1 MNLLLHCCCGP
12 CSTVTVEHFRSSGD
26 EVTGWFF
33 NPNIHP
39 ADELRLR
46 EIWFEKA
53 ASAIRL
59 PLLRSGPD
67 LDFRRF
73 LLELAAHPESE
84 RCRACYQF
92 RLKATAKEAAAR
104 GFDTFST
111 TLLISPYQDIS
122 AIQEIGRAVAGRVGL
137 VFRSAD
143 LRERFAESRER
154 ARELGLY
161 QQNYC
166 GCLFSSLERAR
177 GRSSR
182 VVGKLLDSAA

>member
-46 EIWFEKA
+46 ETWFERA

-59 PLLRSGPD
+59 PLLRPGPALD
-67 LDFRRF
+67 LRRF
-73 LLELAAHPESE
+73 LLALAGRGRE
-84 RCRACYQF
+84 RCRGCYQF
-92 RLKATAKEAAAR
+92 RLRATAREAAAR
-104 GFDTFST
+104 GFDGFST
-111 TLLISPYQDIS
+111 TLLISPYQDIA
-122 AIQEIGRAVAGRVGL
+122 AIQEIGRAMAARVGL
-137 VFRSAD
+137 VFRFAD
-143 LRERFAESRER
+143 LRERFSESRER

-177 GRSSR
+177 RRGDRIVR
-182 VVGKLLDSAA
+182 KLLDSAA